1 MGVTS
6 NYSFPVPVA
15 TDLVKNGWDA
25 INDLGVAVDTAMN
38 TALATKKAGMVLLN
52 TTSFSA
58 VTSQAVNPFS
68 ATYDAYR
75 IILTLTASSGNP
87 TIYFRIRSGT
97 TDKTAA
103 DYYFGGWNNPIS
115 AGPVGSY
122 RGSGL
127 TQWSIG
133 DISSAQAARYYTVMD
148 IANPFGATATKA
160 SYTGHYGNASDF
172 WGYGV
177 GAMIADSTSYDGY
190 NIISSTG
197 TITGKVVTYGYNV

>member
-1 MGVTS
+1 MPNTPKMTIPYPS
-6 NYSFPVPVA
+6 S
-15 TDLVKNGWDA
+15 TDLVKDGATAMQNLA
-25 INDLGVAVDTAMN
+25 TAVDN
-38 TALATKKAGMVLLN
+38 KSGLVLLN
-52 TTSFSA
+52 TTSFSG

-87 TIYFRIRSGT
+87 TIYFRIRNGA

-122 RGSGL
+122 RGSGS